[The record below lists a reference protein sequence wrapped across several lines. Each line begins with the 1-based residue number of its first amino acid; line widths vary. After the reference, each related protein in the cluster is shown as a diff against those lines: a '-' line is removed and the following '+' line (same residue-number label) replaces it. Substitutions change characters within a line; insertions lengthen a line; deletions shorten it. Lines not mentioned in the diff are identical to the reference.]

1 MGRLTRW
8 SRISTPVILFSLWLC
23 EQLRNELQ
31 SISVKFLP
39 RMRRLAL
46 TNSPPL
52 AVLTFGGSTTWGVL
66 LESRDIAYPGLLLS
80 QEPLIG
86 RSDNLAI
93 RASSAVWPSQCL
105 QTMVYEVGAAEV
117 EYDVVILEFS
127 VNGLNGLNLLL
138 QRIRRRY
145 PNALIIYVDLYSNR
159 RPGWSNCISEK
170 CRVTPMKQ
178 AALLELVASV
188 GGHLI
193 SFPRPADPIN
203 FQDIQHYF
211 AADTHHLGEEGHQ
224 WVATRVLDLIRVHG
238 RSIVGEKGKWFEGD
252 LCSNWFESG
261 TISSFIYLKGGN
273 MTIFAPGKY
282 AYEIESE
289 AILQIKTEQLRGETP
304 LIFVFMSKG
313 DPSLYP
319 YLQTT
324 LDGNSA
330 PSIVVNPLNT
340 RWADNHVTST
350 QAVGTI
356 SPGSTHSMRLQNLER
371 TKPYPFRLVGVVM
384 CAACQALH
392 VDLAKTC
399 RSAACV
405 QMITDED

>member
-1 MGRLTRW
+1 M
-8 SRISTPVILFSLWLC
+8 
-23 EQLRNELQ
+23 
-31 SISVKFLP
+31 SVEFVP
-39 RMRRLAL
+39 RMRRLHLA
-46 TNSPPL
+46 NPPPL
-52 AVLTFGGSTTWGVL
+52 AVLTLGGSTTWGVL
-66 LESRDIAYPGLLLS
+66 LESRDLAYPGLLLS
-80 QEPLIG
+80 QEPQIG

-105 QTMVYEVGAAEV
+105 QTMVYEQGGAEL
-117 EYDVVILEFS
+117 EYNVVILEFS
-127 VNGLNGLNLLL
+127 VNGLIGLNLLL

-145 PNALIIYVDLYSNR
+145 PKALIIYVDLYSNR

-170 CRVTPMKQ
+170 CRMTPIKQ

-188 GGHLI
+188 GGHLV

-203 FQDIQHYF
+203 FEDIQHYF
-211 AADTHHLGEEGHQ
+211 AEDMHHLGQEGHQ
-224 WVATRVLDLIRVHG
+224 WVATSVLDLIRVHG
-238 RSIVGEKGKWFEGD
+238 RSTVGEKGKWLEGD
-252 LCSNWFESG
+252 LCSNWFDSG
-261 TISSFIYLKGGN
+261 TISSLIQLEGGN
-273 MTIFAPGKY
+273 LTRFAPGKY

-289 AILQIKTEQLRGETP
+289 ASLQIKTEQLRGDTP

-324 LDGNSA
+324 LDGNA
-330 PSIVVNPLNT
+330 PSIVVNPLNA
-340 RWADNHVTST
+340 RWAESHVTST

-399 RSAACV
+399 RSAACM